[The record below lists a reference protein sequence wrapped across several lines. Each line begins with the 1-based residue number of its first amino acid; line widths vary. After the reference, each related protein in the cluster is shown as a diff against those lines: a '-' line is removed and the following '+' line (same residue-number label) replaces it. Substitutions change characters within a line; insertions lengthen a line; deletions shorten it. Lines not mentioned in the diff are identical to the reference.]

1 MVSLQGGDDG
11 EWQNEKRVVRKGE
24 EAVEDRKE
32 R

>member
-11 EWQNEKRVVRKGE
+11 EWQNEKGVVRKGE